1 MLFARRPYQKASAS
15 GPATGA
21 RRQGEARS
29 TYRSPLSL
37 FLIVLVLPLFLMAGA
52 GALYWQVFRDDVLEA
67 VLRRQADMQY
77 AYEDRLAAMRAHL
90 DRVTSR
96 QLLDQNTIEGRVH
109 DLLSRQAQLESRA
122 AMIVTLADQVGM
134 GSDATSTIPQA
145 PANAGAPAKT
155 AAPRLNPLLSGPVEP
170 LRRQS
175 APSGASAYAA
185 PEPEAPALR
194 DSIPATAAPRPE
206 AVEKPRPEGMME
218 LRSSLERPTPSQF
231 SNPDVPAAVRLSAL
245 GRGLDRMEHEQ
256 VQAVSRIGAAAK
268 RKAGRLKSVI
278 AETGLSP
285 DALSPMGRA
294 MGGPFL
300 PMKADP
306 GSSPFERELSR
317 IAADFQVASRLMQ
330 IMPAL
335 PLRRPLTGRQ
345 EVTSGYGVRMDPFLG
360 RMALHTG
367 LDMREEAGALVR
379 ATAVGKV
386 VSAGWS
392 GGYGNMVEVAHGN
405 DLSTRY
411 GHLSMINVVEGQ
423 NVSPGTIL
431 GRVGSTGRSTGPHLH
446 YEVRVDGEA
455 VDPGRFLR
463 ASDKVAGWN

>member
-1 MLFARRPYQKASAS
+1 
-15 GPATGA
+15 
-21 RRQGEARS
+21 
-29 TYRSPLSL
+29 
-37 FLIVLVLPLFLMAGA
+37 
-52 GALYWQVFRDDVLEA
+52 
-67 VLRRQADMQY
+67 
-77 AYEDRLAAMRAHL
+77 
-90 DRVTSR
+90 
-96 QLLDQNTIEGRVH
+96 
-109 DLLSRQAQLESRA
+109 
-122 AMIVTLADQVGM
+122 
-134 GSDATSTIPQA
+134 
-145 PANAGAPAKT
+145 
-155 AAPRLNPLLSGPVEP
+155 
-170 LRRQS
+170 
-175 APSGASAYAA
+175 
-185 PEPEAPALR
+185 
-194 DSIPATAAPRPE
+194 
-206 AVEKPRPEGMME
+206 
-218 LRSSLERPTPSQF
+218 
-231 SNPDVPAAVRLSAL
+231 
-245 GRGLDRMEHEQ
+245 
-256 VQAVSRIGAAAK
+256 
-268 RKAGRLKSVI
+268 
-278 AETGLSP
+278 
-285 DALSPMGRA
+285 
-294 MGGPFL
+294 
-300 PMKADP
+300 
-306 GSSPFERELSR
+306 
-317 IAADFQVASRLMQ
+317 MQ